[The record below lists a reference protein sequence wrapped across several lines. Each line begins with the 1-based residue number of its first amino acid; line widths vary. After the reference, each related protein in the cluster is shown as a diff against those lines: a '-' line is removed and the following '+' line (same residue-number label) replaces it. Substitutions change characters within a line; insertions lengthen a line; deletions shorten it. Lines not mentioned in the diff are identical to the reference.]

1 MAVTSVILVI
11 WYKSNEMCN
20 VIWLSGYQSKRDIHL
35 LSENCGIDGYFG
47 YLGYQS
53 KQDIPS
59 LSENCGYGGY
69 IGYLG
74 CLVKK

>member
-1 MAVTSVILVI
+1 MGLF
-11 WYKSNEMCN
+11 WLWQLYGKKSNQMSKG
-20 VIWLSGYQSKRDIHL
+20 IWLSGYQSKRDIHL